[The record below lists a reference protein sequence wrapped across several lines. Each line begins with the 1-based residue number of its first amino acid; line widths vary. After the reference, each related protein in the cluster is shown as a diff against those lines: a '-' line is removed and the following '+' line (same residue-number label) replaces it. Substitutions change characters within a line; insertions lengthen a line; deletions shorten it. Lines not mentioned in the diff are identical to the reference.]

1 MKRNNNSI
9 TVLSSDVA
17 REKEMQ
23 KVQEMIIGGRGK
35 KDVNYYCEGYQRQG
49 EKPKILEEPSY
60 YCEYKW
66 NME

>member
-1 MKRNNNSI
+1 
-9 TVLSSDVA
+9 
-17 REKEMQ
+17 MQ